1 MEATN
6 SVVEALKALADP
18 VRLSILE
25 FLWGPAAEEFRDDE
39 YGICAKDVERFIKIT
54 QPTVSYHMKILVGA
68 GLVAAE
74 KRGQKVYYEC
84 VTEGPGEV
92 IRYLER
98 YRTPRRVPGPVGRPS
113 G

>member
-1 MEATN
+1 MEATS
-6 SVVEALKALADP
+6 SVVEALRALADP
-18 VRLSILE
+18 TRLSILE
-25 FLWGPAAEEFRDDE
+25 FLWGPESEGYRGE
-39 YGICAKDVERFIKIT
+39 GGICGKDVEGFLGVA

-74 KRGQKVYYEC
+74 KRGQRVYYEC

-98 YRTPRRVPGPVGRPS
+98 YRAVGRAPEPVRRPKR
-113 G
+113 

>member
-1 MEATN
+1 MEATS

-39 YGICAKDVERFIKIT
+39 DGICAKDIERFLGVT

-68 GLVAAE
+68 GLVRSQ
-74 KRGQKVYYEC
+74 KSGQKVYYEC
-84 VTEGPGEV
+84 VTEGPDEV
-92 IRYLER
+92 IQNLDR
-98 YRTPRRVPGPVGRPS
+98 YRQPKPAGQPRG
-113 G
+113 

>member
-1 MEATN
+1 MEATS

-39 YGICAKDVERFIKIT
+39 DGVCAKDVERFLGVT

-68 GLVAAE
+68 GLVRAE

-84 VTEGPGEV
+84 VTEGPEEV

-98 YRTPRRVPGPVGRPS
+98 YRTPKAAGLPGG
-113 G
+113 

>member
-1 MEATN
+1 MEATG

-25 FLWGPAAEEFRDDE
+25 FLWSPTAEEFRDE
-39 YGICAKDVERFIKIT
+39 EGIYAKDIERFLGVT

-68 GLVAAE
+68 GLVRAK

-84 VTEGPGEV
+84 VTEGPDEV

-98 YRTPRRVPGPVGRPS
+98 YRMPKQADHPAG
-113 G
+113 

>member
-1 MEATN
+1 VEATS

-25 FLWGPAAEEFRDDE
+25 YLWGPAAEEFRDEDR
-39 YGICAKDVERFIKIT
+39 ICAKDIERFLGVT

-68 GLVAAE
+68 GLVRAQ
-74 KRGQKVYYEC
+74 KSGQKVYYEC
-84 VTEGPGEV
+84 VTDGPGEV

-98 YRTPRRVPGPVGRPS
+98 YRQPKPAARPVG
-113 G
+113 